1 MSAAKPRESDP
12 SARTPAQTARRTR
25 RTRQSAL
32 TATLARKKVAP
43 AVRGA
48 GSLDE
53 QALDLALIGN
63 CRIAALV
70 NPTGRIVWWCFPRFD
85 SDPVFSRL
93 LAGDEEKGFC
103 DVVLTDLKRS
113 TSTYI
118 RNTPILETVLEDEH
132 G

>member
-1 MSAAKPRESDP
+1 MSEAATIGETRAKRPARQPRGGRP
-12 SARTPAQTARRTR
+12 
-25 RTRQSAL
+25 
-32 TATLARKKVAP
+32 
-43 AVRGA
+43 GA
-48 GSLDE
+48 GSAALARPKPAPAIRDARSLEE

-103 DVVLTDLKRS
+103 DVILRS
-113 TSTYI
+113 EE
-118 RNTPILETVLEDEH
+118 R
-132 G
+132 